1 MRCSKGVPAPFG
13 EPKHIVLCD
22 FLTKSNAARAKDTA
36 FVIKRDARTD
46 LHSFRFLDLVLEKA
60 RVRAAIFDTEFLEAT
75 FARLIA
81 DGAVQWMIDE
91 QKFHDATATFL
102 DQRRTRAQAN
112 AFGNILRAANLRTR
126 HPVDDRLTIG
136 AQLKLPVGP
145 HPRQTHF

>member
-60 RVRAAIFDTEFLEAT
+60 RVRASLFETEFLQVA
-75 FARLIA
+75 FAGVSHR
-81 DGAVQWMIDE
+81 E
-91 QKFHDATATFL
+91 KFHDATAVFL
-102 DQRRTRAQAN
+102 DKRLTRAHAN
-112 AFGNILRAANLRTR
+112 AFGDILRAANLRTR
-126 HPVDDRLTIG
+126 HPVDD
-136 AQLKLPVGP
+136 
-145 HPRQTHF
+145 